1 MPNQAMCINKTRAQ
15 MLMRGLNQSR
25 YLEEKCKMGEYE
37 ETLDDIKKTMG
48 VVLDQFRKTP
58 HDALPHEWAE
68 LKKYSFGETK
78 IPAKYRELI
87 GLAVASVIKCPYCIY
102 FHTGAAKM
110 NGATDEEI
118 AELGFLARFTSG
130 WSAILHANSVDL
142 EEFKKQFDQ
151 AAGYMAQQ
159 EKK

>member
-1 MPNQAMCINKTRAQ
+1 
-15 MLMRGLNQSR
+15 
-25 YLEEKCKMGEYE
+25 MGEYE